1 MRKAKKT
8 KNKTKQK
15 VGVRSLD
22 MLIVCSYNTDY
33 RRLKQEN
40 LVQVPC
46 PCGCWQHQLILLIL
60 IRYKVVN
67 YFMMSCRK
75 YPYLPYRR
83 DFSKTSSA
91 PLEIPIKFPHHP
103 RYLRLWR
110 EGGYF
115 LELNDIQIHH
125 RKGNVLEVTK
135 DGIGCLQ
142 CCCRKYLSPSH
153 GGLLQIPP
161 SLWKCKNFDF
171 LDPYIHW
178 LVWILS

>member
-15 VGVRSLD
+15 VDVRSLD

-91 PLEIPIKFPHHP
+91 PLEIPIKFPLKIILTP
-103 RYLRLWR
+103 PPIFASV
-110 EGGYF
+110 EGGWIFSGTERYP
-115 LELNDIQIHH
+115 N
-125 RKGNVLEVTK
+125 
-135 DGIGCLQ
+135 
-142 CCCRKYLSPSH
+142 
-153 GGLLQIPP
+153 PP
-161 SLWKCKNFDF
+161 QEGECSGS
-171 LDPYIHW
+171 Y
-178 LVWILS
+178 